1 MFFRNVTITQQY
13 LERVRILKWVCKDT
27 SALLTQCEAQVRFL
41 ERHLSS
47 SSLFHLLL

>member
-27 SALLTQCEAQVRFL
+27 VLYSPNAKLK
-41 ERHLSS
+41 
-47 SSLFHLLL
+47 